1 MPLSSERYTLHDDEY
16 SYKSLE
22 DNNKHFLM
30 LMLGDFQ
37 HKMIIP
43 KECVRCLKG
52 EMPGEIN
59 LETRNMDSYTIK
71 VVKYQEK
78 HVLTVGWPQ
87 FVKNF
92 HLQLGDSLLF
102 RYSGDSLF
110 SIVIFD
116 KLGREKASSVVVN
129 PFPPQVQGR
138 RNEIGSA
145 RKMNALG
152 ETCEIWDDHQYMNLD
167 DEKKYFLMRMMGDF
181 QDEMIIQKE
190 FVHRFKGEIPGEI
203 ELQTKNKCTYKIKV
217 VKNQEGQLVLAAGW
231 GRFIEKFSLQTRDSI
246 ILFSYNGKSQ
256 FSVIILD
263 QLGREK
269 ASSVVNPFPPRAL
282 ERHTNCAETVSQ
294 HPSDGHPLP
303 VERLVQS
310 TDAAANILHRPT
322 QIPETAD
329 CSLPLMI
336 MPSTA
341 HFDVHHQQQAMLMQ
355 PPLNHSS
362 SSEASAGE
370 GDGSFSSHDHV
381 QNALGFVRVVRRKYG
396 LTSSQK
402 KQRKDGYITT
412 HRTKLTSA
420 QEQQVKDMVQTI
432 RSRIG
437 DIIIFVALMGRANVL
452 SGFSL
457 TIPVRYGEE
466 YFGDG
471 KVICFQLGN
480 KKWNVSFS
488 SSRKDYRVETG
499 WKKFVKDNC
508 LKLGDICLFEPLSNQ
523 GSTMEVHIIRVND
536 GN

>member
-1 MPLSSERYTLHDDEY
+1 
-16 SYKSLE
+16 
-22 DNNKHFLM
+22 
-30 LMLGDFQ
+30 
-37 HKMIIP
+37 
-43 KECVRCLKG
+43 
-52 EMPGEIN
+52 MPGEIN